1 MTWVFVIC
9 HWLHFLITFINCE
22 FLVGRT
28 ILRNLIYFQSWAIR
42 NLVLCNF
49 KSFHLNL
56 SWSYMSRVCLSFIE
70 VLSTRTVLKWV
81 FLFWALV
88 ILHCLFISV
97 KLFCNLWTDLI
108 CLIICKKWFLEN
120 WLVDK
125 LFAILGIDLKILFLI
140 MTLFI

>member
-1 MTWVFVIC
+1 MPA
-9 HWLHFLITFINCE
+9 
-22 FLVGRT
+22 LVGSI

-56 SWSYMSRVCLSFIE
+56 SWSYMSRVCLSFSE
-70 VLSTRTVLKWV
+70 VLAAQIGTIGNYVATVLKRV

-88 ILHCLFISV
+88 NLHWLFISL

-108 CLIICKKWFLEN
+108 CLIICKRWFLEN

-125 LFAILGIDLKILFLI
+125 LFAILGIDLKILFFI
-140 MTLFI
+140 KILFI

>member
-1 MTWVFVIC
+1 MTWVFVIRY
-9 HWLHFLITFINCE
+9 WLHFWITVFNSTV
-22 FLVGRT
+22 LVGSI

-56 SWSYMSRVCLSFIE
+56 SWSYMSRVCLSFSE
-70 VLSTRTVLKWV
+70 VLAARTVLKRV

-88 ILHCLFISV
+88 NLHWLFISL

-108 CLIICKKWFLEN
+108 CLIICKRWFLEN

-125 LFAILGIDLKILFLI
+125 LFAILGIDLKILFFI
-140 MTLFI
+140 KILFI